1 MNLNYELNLRQAGF
15 QNIVGID
22 EAGRGPWAGP
32 VVMAGVILPES
43 FDCKKLNDSKKLSEL
58 QREEL
63 FVEIEHC
70 AQGICTKVVT
80 HKTIDRL
87 GILNAVKKGMR
98 DIAKELQPGFLLIDA
113 VNINYPNVPQNALI
127 KGDAKVAS
135 IAAASIVAKVTRDRL
150 MQKAAKKF
158 PQYGFE
164 NHKGYGTREHQEA
177 LAKHGVC
184 EIHRRSY
191 APIAKLLP

>member
-1 MNLNYELNLRQAGF
+1 MLDLSHELKLKQSGF

-32 VVMAGVILPES
+32 VVMSGVILPEN

-63 FVEIEHC
+63 FVEIEY
-70 AQGICTKVVT
+70 AAVAISTKVVT
-80 HKTIDRL
+80 HKIIDRL

-98 DIAKELQPGFLLIDA
+98 EIAKELEPDFLLLDA

-135 IAAASIVAKVTRDRL
+135 IAAASIVAKVMRDRL
-150 MQKAAKKF
+150 MMRFAKKY

-164 NHKGYGTREHQEA
+164 NHKGYGTKEHQEA
-177 LAKHGVC
+177 LKKHGVC
-184 EIHRRSY
+184 EIHRKSY
-191 APIAKLLP
+191 APIAKLI